1 MLVGVDLGV
10 VSREE
15 RWGRG
20 GRGGMRGYQEGYM
33 HAVRRR
39 ALQKGF
45 RVEKGVKNVCGG
57 EGGK

>member
-1 MLVGVDLGV
+1 VLVGVDLGV

-39 ALQKGF
+39 ALQKG
-45 RVEKGVKNVCGG
+45 VP
-57 EGGK
+57 GGKGCEKCVWGGGG